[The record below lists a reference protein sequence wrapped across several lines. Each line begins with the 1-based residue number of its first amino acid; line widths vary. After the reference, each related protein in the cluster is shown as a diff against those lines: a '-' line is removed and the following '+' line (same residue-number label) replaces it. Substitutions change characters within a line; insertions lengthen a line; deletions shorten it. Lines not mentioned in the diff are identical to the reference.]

1 MRNVDNVIGL
11 SEKSRILFATFSP
24 WVHGKRLP
32 TNGSLEPFRDFLLPR
47 VFELVLI
54 DQPFPG
60 SDFVLPR
67 IEIYRK
73 RKMTTGKNAFWMSL
87 LSPFLWAQNTSG
99 TRVSFKLRDFFS
111 VLDQG
116 IRSKSQ
122 FDFFIG
128 LESVNTLAGIFLK
141 KLGRVKQVVYYV
153 SDYAPDRFGG
163 GLFNRVYLFL
173 DRVCAQHADYIWDV
187 SQAMQ
192 PARVSA
198 GLNAARSAP
207 VIYVPNGLLP
217 EQIRFEEN
225 NASSRGRLAYMG
237 TLGEENGPDLAI
249 ECLPKIETSVPNVH
263 LVVIGG
269 YPSDISRLT
278 ILAKKLHVEER
289 VTFHGFVQSPLD
301 MSKILRSCYLAV
313 APYRAFP
320 GSVRYFADAG
330 KIRAYCAA
338 GLPVV
343 TTPVPPLGKIVARQG
358 GAVIAADTITD
369 FSRAITEVLTDK
381 KAYASLRKGAIQ
393 FAKDSTWDNTFT
405 QAFRQ
410 MTTAGRQK

>member
-1 MRNVDNVIGL
+1 MKKNEEEIAL
-11 SEKSRILFATFSP
+11 TSKSKVLFATFSP
-24 WVHGKRLP
+24 WVGGIRMP
-32 TNGSLEPFRDFLLPR
+32 TNGSLEPLRDFLLPR
-47 VFELVLI
+47 IFELVLI

-67 IEIYRK
+67 IEIYRS
-73 RKMTTGKNAFWMSL
+73 RKMTAGKNSFWMSL
-87 LSPFLWAQNTSG
+87 LSPLLRAQNTSG
-99 TRVSFKLRDFFS
+99 TRVSFKVRDFFS

-116 IRSKSQ
+116 FRNKGS

-128 LESVNTLAGIFLK
+128 LESINTLAGIVLK
-141 KLGRVKQVVYYV
+141 KLGRVKCVVYYV
-153 SDYAPDRFGG
+153 SDYAPDRFGKG
-163 GLFNRVYLFL
+163 IFNRIYLLL
-173 DRVCAQHADYIWDV
+173 DRICAQHADYIWDV

-192 PARVSA
+192 PARISA
-198 GLNAARSAP
+198 GLNLTRSAP

-278 ILAKKLHVEER
+278 TLAKKLHVEER

-343 TTPVPPLGKIVARQG
+343 TTPVPPLGKVVAHLG
-358 GAVIAADTITD
+358 GAVIAADTASN
-369 FSRAITEVLTDK
+369 FSAAIIEVLTDK
-381 KAYASLRKGAIQ
+381 KLYASLRKGAIQ
-393 FAKDSTWDNTFT
+393 FAKDSTWDHTFAE
-405 QAFRQ
+405 AFRQ
-410 MTTAGRQK
+410 MTVVRRR

>member
-1 MRNVDNVIGL
+1 MKKNEDKIVL
-11 SEKSRILFATFSP
+11 TSKSRVLFATFSP
-24 WVHGKRLP
+24 WVGGIRMP
-32 TNGSLEPFRDFLLPR
+32 TNGSLEPLRDFLLPR
-47 VFELVLI
+47 IFELVLI

-67 IEIYRK
+67 IEIYRN
-73 RKMTTGKNAFWMSL
+73 RKMTMGKNSFWMSL
-87 LSPFLWAQNTSG
+87 LSPFLLAQNTSG
-99 TRVSFKLRDFFS
+99 TRVSFKVRDFFS

-116 IRSKSQ
+116 IRNKGQ

-128 LESVNTLAGIFLK
+128 LESINTLAGIILK
-141 KLGRVKQVVYYV
+141 RFGKVKRVVYYV
-153 SDYAPDRFGG
+153 SDYAPDRFGKG
-163 GLFNRVYLFL
+163 IFNRIYLLL
-173 DRVCAQHADYIWDV
+173 DRICAHHADYIWDV
-187 SQAMQ
+187 SKAMQ
-192 PARVSA
+192 PARISA
-198 GLNAARSAP
+198 GLHPDRSAP

-217 EQIRFEEN
+217 EQIQFEKN
-225 NASSRGRLAYMG
+225 NSASYGRLAYMG

-289 VTFHGFVQSPLD
+289 VTFHGFVQSPLE

-338 GLPVV
+338 GLPVI
-343 TTPVPPLGKIVARQG
+343 TTPVPPLGKVVAHLG
-358 GAVIAADTITD
+358 GAVIAADTVSN
-369 FSRAITEVLTDK
+369 FSTAIIEVLTDK
-381 KAYASLRKGAIQ
+381 KLYASLRKGAIQ
-393 FAKDSTWDNTFT
+393 FAKDSTWDHTFAE
-405 QAFRQ
+405 AFRQ
-410 MTTAGRQK
+410 MTVVRRR